1 MKKLILSL
9 AMLTATIAF
18 AQKKE
23 IANAVKAVDSGDL
36 TTANSE
42 LSKFVIADLL
52 VNLIPVNKALPSNI
66 NSPLFPILSKFNK
79 LKFKC

>member
-9 AMLTATIAF
+9 AMLTFIIAF
-18 AQKKE
+18 EKKKE

-42 LSKFVIADLL
+42 LLKAEGMFGEKRYLL
-52 VNLIPVNKALPSNI
+52 EPSV
-66 NSPLFPILSKFNK
+66 L
-79 LKFKC
+79 